1 MTCCARSTC
10 GASAVLNLWYN
21 SKNRSVWI
29 TELDAESGDALAVCQ
44 KHVDSLRVPI
54 GWSMHDERDGTAR
67 LWTGDV
73 QKRQRANVPKNQV
86 VRKQRTES
94 GKIVEIEEL
103 QLFPTSETLDE
114 VPTQRAVLTSQLIPG
129 AVVYVDSKP
138 NWLGKSSPLLERAF
152 RSST

>member
-29 TELDAESGDALAVCQ
+29 TEMNAESGDALAVCQ

-73 QKRQRANVPKNQV
+73 QKKQRANVPKHQV
-86 VRKQRTES
+86 VRKQRTQS

-103 QLFPTSETLDE
+103 QLFPTSETLDD
-114 VPTQRAVLTSQLIPG
+114 VPTQRVVLTSQLIPG

>member
-10 GASAVLNLWYN
+10 GTSAVLNLWYD

-29 TELDAESGDALAVCQ
+29 TEMDVESGHALAVCQ

-73 QKRQRANVPKNQV
+73 QKKQRASIPKTQV
-86 VRKQRTES
+86 VRKQKTQS
-94 GKIVEIEEL
+94 GKIIEIEEL
-103 QLFPTSETLDE
+103 QLFPTSEIPDD
-114 VPTQRAVLTSQLIPG
+114 VPTQGAVLTSQLIPG

-138 NWLGKSSPLLERAF
+138 SWLGKSTPLLERAF
-152 RSST
+152 RAST

>member
-1 MTCCARSTC
+1 MLKLR
-10 GASAVLNLWYN
+10 YH

-29 TELDAESGDALAVCQ
+29 TEMDAESGDALAVCQ

-114 VPTQRAVLTSQLIPG
+114 VPTQRAVLTSQLIAG

>member
-10 GASAVLNLWYN
+10 GDSAVLSLRYN
-21 SKNRSVWI
+21 SKNCSVWI
-29 TELDAESGDALAVCQ
+29 TEMDAESGDALALCQ

-73 QKRQRANVPKNQV
+73 EAKQIRNASKKHV
-86 VRKQRTES
+86 VRRQTTQS

-103 QLFPTSETLDE
+103 QLFPTSEIVDD
-114 VPTQRAVLTSQLIPG
+114 VPTQRAVITSKLIPG
-129 AVVYVDSKP
+129 AVVYVDSQSS
-138 NWLGKSSPLLERAF
+138 WLGKGSPLLERAF

>member
-1 MTCCARSTC
+1 MD
-10 GASAVLNLWYN
+10 V
-21 SKNRSVWI
+21 
-29 TELDAESGDALAVCQ
+29 ESGHALAVCQ